1 MQQIS
6 NNRESEH
13 PMGIEDRVREMLLPV
28 FNLPSIEGIKP
39 EASLVN
45 DLGAES
51 LDFVQI
57 IYLVEREF
65 GVVLKPDEI
74 MSGAASDSSESMF
87 RDGKLTEEAAAL
99 LNKQFPGH
107 AEPFAE
113 GMTKRTIYLSITVRD
128 LGTAI
133 EARIQRGDPR
143 A

>member
-1 MQQIS
+1 
-6 NNRESEH
+6 
-13 PMGIEDRVREMLLPV
+13 LPV
-28 FNLPSIEGIKP
+28 FNLPSIEGIRP

-51 LDFVQI
+51 LDFVEI

-74 MSGAASDSSESMF
+74 MSGATSVSSESMF
-87 RDGKLTEEAAAL
+87 RDGKLTEEGAVL
-99 LNKQFPGH
+99 LNRQFPGH

-113 GMTKRTIYLSITVRD
+113 GLTKRTIYLSITVRD
-128 LGTAI
+128 LTTAI
-133 EARIQRGDPR
+133 EARLERGESH

>member
-1 MQQIS
+1 
-6 NNRESEH
+6 
-13 PMGIEDRVREMLLPV
+13 MGIENRVREMLLPV

-45 DLGAES
+45 DLEAES

-57 IYLVEREF
+57 IYLIEREF

-74 MSGAASDSSESMF
+74 MSGAASESAESMF
-87 RDGKLTEEAAAL
+87 RDGKLTEEGAAL

-128 LGTAI
+128 LATAI

>member
-1 MQQIS
+1 
-6 NNRESEH
+6 
-13 PMGIEDRVREMLLPV
+13 MLLPV
-28 FNLPSIEGIKP
+28 FNLPTIEGIKP

-57 IYLVEREF
+57 IYLIEREF
-65 GVVLKPDEI
+65 GVVLKPDEV
-74 MSGAASDSSESMF
+74 MSGAIAGSSASMF
-87 RDGKLTEEAAAL
+87 RDGKLTEEGAAL

-107 AEPFAE
+107 TEPFAG

-128 LGTAI
+128 LAAAI
-133 EARIQRGDPR
+133 EARIQRGESR